1 MAPKREIKKRMGK
14 KHRQAST
21 RPKLGKGPAKGARKK
36 SGAVTGAASPKQRK
50 QLSTKRAAEEK
61 AKRTPTRSP
70 EFEHRIIVGNDE
82 ESPRGKADPYAALR
96 ENKPRDDQPKGEPQ
110 ATSGNDGKKDKG
122 KGVGEKVKGEKAA
135 AGSAKFTKEDKDSKS
150 ESKRKG
156 RRSLPSETD
165 AEKDDRELSS
175 FSADLGH
182 RRSAGSRELEG
193 LPLVAICGRPNV
205 GKSTLF
211 NRLTGTR
218 RSIVGDEP
226 GITRDR
232 IYGEVEWGGRTVRLV
247 DTGGVIPDDEAL
259 IPSEIFR
266 QARVALDEA
275 AAIIM
280 VIDGRTEI
288 TAADQEFSRLLIRGG
303 KPVFLAVNKMDS
315 AALESSA
322 ENFRT
327 LGFRNTFP
335 MSAEHGSGIGDI
347 LDEVWA
353 VLPPVVEKTAETAD
367 DDKEVEAATEEP
379 DETLGGIGDEMA
391 EDEGDAFGDR
401 AALVPRA
408 MLGAMLAGEA
418 ATADEP
424 AGVDAPEIGEPDFEA
439 PTGGSGVEPSLE
451 ADDEETD
458 DEAAD
463 EQAADEQ
470 EPSGTGS
477 DRRVRSRGMAEVVE
491 NDDEDEDAPAGL
503 DEASETPEAK
513 RERKLRSH
521 GEHVS
526 RETKVAI
533 IGRPNVGKSTLLNAL
548 TGTDRAI
555 VSPIAGTTRDA
566 VDEVVT
572 RDGHDFRFIDT
583 AGIRRKGKT
592 KLMAE
597 KLSVI
602 MSRKHL
608 EAADV
613 SLLIIDATEG
623 VAAADANI
631 GGYAHESGRSV
642 IIVVNKWDLMAPAK
656 HQLTPDGMRP
666 FDGKPPADKKVFEEQ
681 VRDHLKYLDYA
692 PLVFVSAAEGK
703 GISEVFKKVELVS
716 RERRKRISTG
726 NMNRFLDKVDFGRA
740 SVPMNRRVRIY
751 YMTQAAVAPPT
762 FVLFTDRDVKLH
774 FSYERFLSNEIRK
787 AFKFIGSPIWFKVKA
802 RNKKGK
808 EA

>member
-1 MAPKREIKKRMGK
+1 MAPKRDQKKRLGK

-21 RPKLGKGPAKGARKK
+21 RPKLGRSPRTGSQVA
-36 SGAVTGAASPKQRK
+36 GAAPKKRK
-50 QLSTKRAAEEK
+50 ALSTKKAAAEK

-70 EFEHRIIVGNDE
+70 ERERKVLLNGNSQTAAKKPIRMRA
-82 ESPRGKADPYAALR
+82 ES
-96 ENKPRDDQPKGEPQ
+96 
-110 ATSGNDGKKDKG
+110 
-122 KGVGEKVKGEKAA
+122 
-135 AGSAKFTKEDKDSKS
+135 
-150 ESKRKG
+150 
-156 RRSLPSETD
+156 
-165 AEKDDRELSS
+165 
-175 FSADLGH
+175 
-182 RRSAGSRELEG
+182 GSREDIFETGDKELDALASQLSTATGSAASEAAH

-232 IYGEVEWGGRTVRLV
+232 IYGEVEWSGRTVRLV
-247 DTGGVIPDDEAL
+247 DTGGVVPDDEAL

-266 QARVALDEA
+266 QAQVALEEA
-275 AAIIM
+275 DAIIM
-280 VIDGRTEI
+280 VVDGRTEL
-288 TAADQEFSRLLIRGG
+288 ASPDVELARLLMRGG
-303 KPVFLAVNKMDS
+303 KPLFLAVNKMDS
-315 AALESSA
+315 VELLAGA

-327 LGFRNTFP
+327 LGFRNVQP
-335 MSAEHGSGIGDI
+335 ISAEHGSGIGDL
-347 LDEVWA
+347 LDDVWA
-353 VLPPVVEKTAETAD
+353 ILPEQTD
-367 DDKEVEAATEEP
+367 EEP
-379 DETLGGIGDEMA
+379 EGSLDTLDDEADEDAGGAMA
-391 EDEGDAFGDR
+391 DR
-401 AALVPRA
+401 AALVPRSMREA
-408 MLGAMLAGEA
+408 MLSGEA

-424 AGVDAPEIGEPDFEA
+424 AGVDAA
-439 PTGGSGVEPSLE
+439 PVGE
-451 ADDEETD
+451 ADVD
-458 DEAAD
+458 
-463 EQAADEQ
+463 
-470 EPSGTGS
+470 
-477 DRRVRSRGMAEVVE
+477 
-491 NDDEDEDAPAGL
+491 
-503 DEASETPEAK
+503 PEAK
-513 RERKLRSH
+513 AQPERRLRTH
-521 GEHVS
+521 GEHVQ
-526 RETKVAI
+526 RETKIAI

-613 SLLIIDATEG
+613 ALLVIDAQEG
-623 VAAADANI
+623 IAAADANI

-642 IIVVNKWDLMAPAK
+642 IIVVNKWDLMTKVGA
-656 HQLTPDGMRP
+656 
-666 FDGKPPADKKVFEEQ
+666 DGKRLTDGQPPADQKLYEQQ
-681 VRDHLKYLDYA
+681 VRDSLKYLDYA
-692 PLVFVSAAEGK
+692 PMIFVSAAESK
-703 GISEVFKKVELVS
+703 NIEQVFKKVQLVA

-726 NMNRFLDKVDFGRA
+726 SMNRFLDAIDFQRA
-740 SVPMNRRVRIY
+740 SVPMNKRVRIY

-774 FSYERFLSNEIRK
+774 FSYERFLANEIRG

-802 RNKKGK
+802 RNKTDKR
-808 EA
+808 